1 MASGGYDSV
10 YLSIEEIRSIVIVMF
25 HSLPPIK
32 CLEGGRLVVACYLIG
47 LWMVISHWV
56 FFELFSWLV
65 RIFWAMDKHSLSN
78 ESDRKRTPICQSF
91 NLFCPFIENVIFRV
105 VDLRLINK

>member
-65 RIFWAMDKHSLSN
+65 RIFGLWTSIVYQM
-78 ESDRKRTPICQSF
+78 R
-91 NLFCPFIENVIFRV
+91 VIV
-105 VDLRLINK
+105 KNTNMSVI